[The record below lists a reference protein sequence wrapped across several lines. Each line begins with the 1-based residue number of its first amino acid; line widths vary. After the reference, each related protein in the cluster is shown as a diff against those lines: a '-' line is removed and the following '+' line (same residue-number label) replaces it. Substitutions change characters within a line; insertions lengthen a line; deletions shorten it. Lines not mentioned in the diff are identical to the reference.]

1 MFKIVSIF
9 GVWNLFNNDLKKL
22 DDILLLHVGK
32 NREMLSPWK
41 HKDTKIQKTN
51 KYVNTE
57 SQEWKLQKGKVRKGK
72 KNMYFF
78 VIMEDS
84 KSHFISLL
92 GVKHL
97 EYMKNIRI
105 AKEIQR
111 VA

>member
-1 MFKIVSIF
+1 M
-9 GVWNLFNNDLKKL
+9 
-22 DDILLLHVGK
+22 
-32 NREMLSPWK
+32 
-41 HKDTKIQKTN
+41 
-51 KYVNTE
+51 
-57 SQEWKLQKGKVRKGK
+57 QKGKVRKGK